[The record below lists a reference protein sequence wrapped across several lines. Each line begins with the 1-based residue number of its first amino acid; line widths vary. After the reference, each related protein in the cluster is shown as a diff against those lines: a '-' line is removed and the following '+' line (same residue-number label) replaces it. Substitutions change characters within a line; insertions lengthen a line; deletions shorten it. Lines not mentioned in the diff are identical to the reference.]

1 MHNSVENLR
10 ASDGSF
16 SLSDLFAYRVG
27 CQKKRSE
34 IDENQALSKTDI
46 LNLSHLEYEIDQVD
60 RIIDA
65 QRKAERGE
73 EEFKVTVKETTS
85 YTIYVKATSRTEAE
99 EQVQQIIDNNQY
111 WERGIAETQD
121 VHIYSI
127 EEEQA

>member
-99 EQVQQIIDNNQY
+99 EQVQQIIDDNQY
-111 WERGIAETQD
+111 FMRGIAETQD
-121 VHIYSI
+121 CYVHIYSI
-127 EEEQA
+127 EEV

>member
-111 WERGIAETQD
+111 WERGIAEPQG